1 MGTNVNIE
9 DVLITPLSII
19 DTVGGDVLH
28 AMKCTDNGYNGFGE
42 AYFSII
48 NKGMTKGWKRHR
60 EMVLNLVVA
69 VGEVRFVI
77 FDDRPESGSNGMFQE
92 VVISQSTPLR
102 LTVPKLLWLGF
113 QGIGSDNVIL
123 NIANIVHDANEA
135 DLKKISEIDFKWN
148 DR

>member
-69 VGEVRFVI
+69 VGEV
-77 FDDRPESGSNGMFQE
+77 
-92 VVISQSTPLR
+92 
-102 LTVPKLLWLGF
+102 
-113 QGIGSDNVIL
+113 
-123 NIANIVHDANEA
+123 
-135 DLKKISEIDFKWN
+135 
-148 DR
+148 